1 MKLKDPSLL
10 RLDSYVD
17 GKWIDADGKRF
28 AVTNPATG
36 DVIAEVADH
45 GAAQITAAIDAA
57 VPAQKAWAKK
67 TAKERAV
74 IMRKWYDLIMQNAD
88 DLAIILTTEMG
99 KPLTE
104 AKGEIAY
111 GASFV
116 DWFAEEAR
124 RVCGDV
130 LETPQS
136 DKRLLTFKQ
145 PIGVF
150 GAITPWNFPIA
161 MITRAGPRHCRRLF
175 LRPQTC

>member
-10 RLDSYVD
+10 RLDSYID
-17 GKWIDADGKRF
+17 GKWIDAGSKRF

-45 GAAQITAAIDAA
+45 GADQVTAAIDAA

-67 TAKERAV
+67 TAKERAM

-150 GAITPWNFPIA
+150 GAITPWNFP
-161 MITRAGPRHCRRLF
+161 
-175 LRPQTC
+175 